1 MINPQRGKN
10 ISKIIIFVGV
20 KKVYKFV
27 NDRFSS
33 LLSLFKYPLNITPKY
48 EDAVIIWRYYSKQI

>member
-48 EDAVIIWRYYSKQI
+48 EDAVII